1 MDKRIG
7 AQLFTVRDYTQTIED
22 FEESMEKVAKVGY
35 KVVQLSAVGNLDPK
49 EIKRVCDKYGLIV
62 ACTHRAY
69 NEYTDKMDFMI
80 DFHKTC
86 GCKYAGLGA
95 IPTWDGVNTAQ
106 QAKNI
111 TEDLN
116 KIARKLKENGLNFV
130 YHNHAIEFKKING
143 KYLMDYFLENGEFD
157 FIIDVYWLAVAGI
170 NPAEFIRKNSKRI
183 KMIHFKDLKVKNNAP
198 AICEVME
205 GNLDW
210 DDIIAASFESD
221 AEYALVEQ
229 DTCDNGDP
237 FKCLET
243 SYNNLKT
250 KGFN

>member
-7 AQLFTVRDYTQTIED
+7 AQSYTIRDFCQTKED
-22 FEESMEKVAKVGY
+22 FEESMEKLAKIGY
-35 KVVQLSAVGNLDPK
+35 KVVQLSAIGNIDAK
-49 EIKRVCDKYGLIV
+49 DIKAICDKYGLTV
-62 ACTHRAY
+62 ACTHRSFD
-69 NEYTDKMDFMI
+69 EYKNNIDFSI

-86 GCKYAGLGA
+86 GCSVAGLGA
-95 IPTWDGVNTAQ
+95 IPTWDGVNTKQ
-106 QAKNI
+106 QALNI

-116 KIARKLKENGLNFV
+116 KITRKLKENGITFA
-130 YHNHAIEFKKING
+130 YHNHAIEFKKIDG
-143 KYLMDYFLENGEFD
+143 KYLMDYFLEKGEFD

-170 NPAEFIRKNSKRI
+170 NPAEFIRKNKNRI
-183 KMIHFKDLKVKNNAP
+183 KMIHYKDLKVKGNAG

-221 AEYALVEQ
+221 AEFALVEQ
-229 DTCDNGDP
+229 DTCDNGEP

-243 SYNNLKT
+243 SYNNLKL